1 MVIDVATGVT
11 TCHGRHGA
19 AGDTVPT
26 GEADGR
32 KTKEATARP
41 GTAGVEHASRGGIST
56 GSHLFFSSPHGF
68 LK

>member
-1 MVIDVATGVT
+1 MVIDVVTGVT
-11 TCHGRHGA
+11 TRHGRHGA

-41 GTAGVEHASRGGIST
+41 G
-56 GSHLFFSSPHGF
+56 
-68 LK
+68 

>member
-11 TCHGRHGA
+11 TRHGRHGA

-32 KTKEATARP
+32 KTKGATARP
-41 GTAGVEHASRGGIST
+41 GTVGVEHARRGGTST
-56 GSHLFFSSPHGF
+56 GSHFSFPHGF